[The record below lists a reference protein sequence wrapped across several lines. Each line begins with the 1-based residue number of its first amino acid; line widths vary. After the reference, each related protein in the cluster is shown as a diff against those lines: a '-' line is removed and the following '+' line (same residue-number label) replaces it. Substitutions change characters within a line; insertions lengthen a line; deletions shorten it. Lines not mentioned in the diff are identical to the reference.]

1 MGWTTPRDY
10 VSNEVLTAA
19 ILNVDHR
26 DNLNVL
32 STHAHSNAAG
42 NGSSTLGN
50 LVKETF
56 TDASAPSAPGSG
68 LTALY
73 TVSGRPHY
81 RAGSSGSDTTLAIIG
96 DVHAQTHASAHQ
108 PGGADAMAV
117 DAATS
122 TASLRTLGSGST
134 QGAAGN
140 HTHTA
145 VDDVA
150 ATTAVSADDASGV
163 TVTKAD
169 ATGLISLGA
178 AFVIATET
186 ITLGASARIWAGGF
200 AVMAMNT
207 AVTNTA
213 RLELLIDGTLISS
226 QNFATGMNSADSVK
240 DYSAVVSGVANEG
253 SGDKVCLI
261 QIKNYA
267 SGGGATASYN
277 VIGGLGCGAMK
288 GQ

>member
-1 MGWTTPRDY
+1 MGWTTPRNY
-10 VSNEVLTAA
+10 VANEVLTAA

-68 LTALY
+68 LTTLY

-81 RAGSSGSDTTLAIIG
+81 RAGSSGSDTTLAILA
-96 DVHAQTHASAHQ
+96 DVHAQAHASAHQ

-145 VDDVA
+145 VQDVA
-150 ATTAVSADDASGV
+150 GASEVNTDDSAA
-163 TVTKAD
+163 
-169 ATGLISLGA
+169 IP
-178 AFVIATET
+178 IATCHNSGSVALGSWATVATKT
-186 ITLGASARIWAGGF
+186 ISPTVSARIWAGGYLVVQGISLVG
-200 AVMAMNT
+200 ATLVA
-207 AVTNTA
+207 
-213 RLELLIDGTLISS
+213 ELVIDGDVVDSETLCSS
-226 QNFATGMNSADSVK
+226 ESGTPVLTAALAGDNNVSSGSRVVYMRVRLS
-240 DYSAVVSGVANEG
+240 VSGGSSPMEIDVA
-253 SGDKVCLI
+253 
-261 QIKNYA
+261 
-267 SGGGATASYN
+267 
-277 VIGGLGCGAMK
+277 GGLGCGAMK